1 MRSVQI
7 YIEGER
13 DSNNYSEIEL
23 FKDETIGINLSVQNI
38 QDISKVFTDFSQSFT
53 VPASAV
59 NNAVFKHYYENAVD
73 LDPTLIDQRLRR
85 NAYIEIDRTPF
96 RSGKIQLEK
105 ANLKEGHAESYTI
118 TFYGDL
124 VTLKDLFGEDK
135 LSDLIFEDYDHVY
148 TGAEVYNRITDN
160 ASNYDVRYPLI
171 SSDRLWTYGDATSTD
186 ISTSSGRIDYT
197 ELFPAVKVARIFD
210 VIQSTYD
217 IIFNGL
223 FLTDKRFTDLFLLA
237 KNSIE
242 NKVYSSVKTIDITG
256 GNSKYFKY
264 ASDEVNMFS
273 GAIAGGVE
281 QADVTLTVYNVSNTS
296 VNWYVEVYI
305 NDVFQRLIT
314 NSGNKTVTLSSKN
327 NGRLKCNIYS
337 DGVLTFNSR
346 YTYIKKETTFVPSPP
361 KLTVTSFNSVNAS
374 NSLTI
379 TSDLKNKMPEIKVA
393 DFFSGVLKMFNLTC
407 YAQNV
412 NTFEIEPLDYWY
424 QKGAIIDVTKHIDID
439 SIEVAKVPLYKRL
452 DFSYEESKSFNNIL
466 YKQSLSREYGN
477 LSNGFEYDGGE
488 FNVKLPFENL
498 RFEKFTSTNLTVAYT
513 LEEQPDYKSYN
524 PKPILLYMYDI
535 QSTDATGFKFYN
547 GSTEQTI
554 NNYMPFGQDLL
565 SNGYNYSLNFGEETS
580 TLLESS
586 VPYSLYNVYYRDYI
600 DNIFNYKNR
609 LTKVKAIFPTSLITS
624 LKLNDRLIIRD
635 KRYIINSIGSTLTNG
650 EVQLELINDFREIL
664 NYNIFTVPNTSGI
677 INVPILVP
685 NGINDINVTTS
696 STGVTLGS
704 TTNFTS
710 DGILEVNYSSN
721 PDTLFTMINEN
732 GDTEITEYYEELRS
746 EEGTEFLIELNLEF
760 TKINGDVTNE
770 PLIII
775 QEAQ

>member
-13 DSNNYSEIEL
+13 DSENYSEVEL
-23 FKDETIGINLSVQNI
+23 FNDENININLSVQNI

-53 VPASAV
+53 VPASPV
-59 NNAVFKHYYENAVD
+59 NNRIFKHFYESSVV
-73 LDPTLIDQRLRR
+73 LEPTIIDQRLRR
-85 NAYIEIDRTPF
+85 NAYIEIDRVPF

-105 ANLKEGHAESYTI
+105 ANLVNGQPESYSI

-124 VTLKDLFGEDK
+124 LTLKDLFSEDK
-135 LSDLIFEDYDHVY
+135 LSDLIFEDYDHTY
-148 TGAEVYNRITDN
+148 TGAEVYNRITDG
-160 ASNYDVRYPLI
+160 ATNYDVRYPLI
-171 SSDRLWTYGDATSTD
+171 SSKEVWTYGDATSTD
-186 ISTSSGRIDYT
+186 ISTTSGRIDYT
-197 ELFPAVKVARIFD
+197 ELFPAIKVARIFD
-210 VIQSTYD
+210 VIESTYG
-217 IIFNGL
+217 INFNGL

-237 KNSIE
+237 KNSAE

-256 GNSKYFKY
+256 GDSKYFKY

-281 QADVTLTVYNVSNTS
+281 QADVTLTIYNVSNTS

-314 NSGNKTVTLSSKN
+314 DSGNKTVSLSSKN

-337 DGVLTFNSR
+337 DGVLTFDSR

-361 KLTVTSFNSVNAS
+361 TLTVTSFNSVNAS

-407 YAQNV
+407 YALSV

-424 QKGAIIDVTKHIDID
+424 QKGAVTNITENVDIN
-439 SIEVAKVPLYKRL
+439 SIEISKVPLYKRL
-452 DFSYEESKSFNNIL
+452 DFSYEESKSFNNVL
-466 YKQSLSREYGN
+466 YKESLSREYGN
-477 LSNGFEYDGGE
+477 LNNGFEYDGGE
-488 FNVKLPFENL
+488 FNIKLPFENL
-498 RFEKFTSTNLTVAYT
+498 RFEKFVSTNLTVAYT
-513 LEEQPDYKSYN
+513 LEEQPDYKPYN

-535 QSTDATGFKFYN
+535 QATGGTGIKFYN

-554 NNYMPFGQDLL
+554 SNYMPFGQDLL

-586 VPYSLYNVYYRDYI
+586 VPNSLYKVYYRDYI
-600 DNIFNYKNR
+600 DNIFNYQNR

-635 KRYIINSIGSTLTNG
+635 KRYIINNINSNLTNG
-650 EVQLELINDFREIL
+650 EVNLELINDFREIL
-664 NYNIFTVPNTSGI
+664 NSNIFTVPNYGGVI
-677 INVPILVP
+677 EIPILVP
-685 NGINDINVTTS
+685 NDINDVDVTTS
-696 STGVTLGS
+696 STGVTLGAV
-704 TTNFTS
+704 TNFTS
-710 DGILEVNYSSN
+710 DGFVEVNYSAN
-721 PDTLFTMINEN
+721 PDVYFTMINEN
-732 GDTEITEYYEELRS
+732 GDTDITEYYEELRS
-746 EEGTEFLIELNLEF
+746 EDGSEFLIELNLAA
-760 TKINGDVTNE
+760 TNINGDVTNE
-770 PLIII
+770 SLIII
-775 QEAQ
+775 QEA